1 MIQLNNGGHSICR
14 GLSLDRAELARTNHP
29 FSSIISNW
37 TKFFITL
44 GLILPLASFGALAP
58 SRGALWGS
66 AILIVM
72 GSMIAKYWLDWRK
85 ELMASD

>member
-1 MIQLNNGGHSICR
+1 MRDILFVAALALIV
-14 GLSLDRAELARTNHP
+14 LSWLGPIFLLRRSLTTR
-29 FSSIISNW
+29 

-85 ELMASD
+85 ELTASD

>member
-1 MIQLNNGGHSICR
+1 MGDILFVAALVLIVLSWLGPIILFR
-14 GLSLDRAELARTNHP
+14 GSLAPR
-29 FSSIISNW
+29 

-85 ELMASD
+85 ELTAFD

>member
-1 MIQLNNGGHSICR
+1 MRDILFVAALVLIV
-14 GLSLDRAELARTNHP
+14 LSWLGPIVLFRRSLTTR
-29 FSSIISNW
+29 

-44 GLILPLASFGALAP
+44 GLILPFASFGALAP

-85 ELMASD
+85 ELTAFD